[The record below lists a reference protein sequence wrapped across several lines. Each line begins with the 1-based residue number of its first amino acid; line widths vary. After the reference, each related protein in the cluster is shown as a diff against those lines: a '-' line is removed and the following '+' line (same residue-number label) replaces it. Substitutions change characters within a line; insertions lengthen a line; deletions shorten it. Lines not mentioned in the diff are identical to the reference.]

1 MSKRHVQYPAFP
13 PGSSKVAVGFFG
25 LFLSF
30 VHTFAATTK
39 HAVILVPYRFFV
51 FCCWRKGVCPCEHCS
66 TAANQPRSQPVS
78 ICLSLLGAGAFLFMV
93 CSVHSGLSDENAR
106 QILQKSHFALEFS
119 LPKCL
124 HSSTHNYMHTL
135 SRFL

>member
-1 MSKRHVQYPAFP
+1 MCARV
-13 PGSSKVAVGFFG
+13 
-25 LFLSF
+25 
-30 VHTFAATTK
+30 
-39 HAVILVPYRFFV
+39 
-51 FCCWRKGVCPCEHCS
+51 S

-124 HSSTHNYMHTL
+124 HSSTHNYITHSAGFCEELRLLRSVLSSFQRRLGLVSPQEKVSSFQISCDVRAGLSSRRTL
-135 SRFL
+135 SSHYAK